1 MRPWVQIKKPERGFP
16 TALRHREPGDQFPV
30 ILVGCDTTSHFRR
43 EVVLL
48 FD

>member
-30 ILVGCDTTSHFRR
+30 ILVCDTTSHFRR